1 MSGWYI
7 PQDLFRSLSQSQLSK
22 KQGKMN
28 GMLNNS
34 AIGQKKGKLLMKKD
48 LGAVP
53 KNIGHNVSP
62 EPSVTRE
69 HNYDGVT
76 PAKQNGDKLSTRFH
90 KLHADKDALSTKP
103 IDTSAY
109 GAVDAVSEKLGTKHV
124 TDVTPKPR
132 FTTNMKDFKLNSPE
146 RRAEYTRRGWAQD
159 ETTSAVPKLSGHQ
172 LRDAVTTTKNM
183 AEGKKFEDT
192 YMQRDEDNPVYDT
205 KKPKGFWGRIQENM
219 SRFPS
224 PVNLTVQNIMKNK

>member
-1 MSGWYI
+1 
-7 PQDLFRSLSQSQLSK
+7 
-22 KQGKMN
+22 MN

-34 AIGQKKGKLLMKKD
+34 AIGQKTGKLLMKKD
-48 LGAVP
+48 LGVVP

-76 PAKQNGDKLSTRFH
+76 PAKQNGDKLSRS
-90 KLHADKDALSTKP
+90 KA
-103 IDTSAY
+103 AY
-109 GAVDAVSEKLGTKHV
+109 GAADALSEKLGTKHV

-146 RRAEYTRRGWAQD
+146 RRAEYKRRGWAQD
-159 ETTSAVPKLSGHQ
+159 ETTSAVPKLSGRQ
-172 LRDAVTTTKNM
+172 LRDAVTTATNM
-183 AEGKKFEDT
+183 AEGKKFENT

-205 KKPKGFWGRIQENM
+205 KKPKGLWGRIQENM
-219 SRFPS
+219 SKFPS
-224 PVNLTVQNIMKNK
+224 PIPLTVQNIMKNN